1 MPILHSAKIIFV
13 HIPKTGGGTIEKTL
27 GIYGKNNNGNLNPDH
42 SLLYGKYKK
51 KFLQHLTIS
60 EIKKINIKEFSTYR
74 KISFVR
80 NPYDKMISEYLWRIQ
95 VYGKRKLEFKEYIIE
110 EVVPRKNNVNKFV
123 KNFYKDESFIP
134 FLDVHYVNQVDFLF
148 LNKKL
153 AVDEIGKFE
162 NFENDFKKIFN
173 KKPINTKVH
182 KSKINYTYY
191 LIKRILPKFLANQ
204 MYRKYYDYETEEIIR
219 REYSEDL
226 KMFDYN
232 F

>member
-27 GIYGKNNNGNLNPDH
+27 GIYGKDNKGSLSPDH
-42 SLLYGKYKK
+42 SILYGRYKN
-51 KFLQHLTIS
+51 KFLQHLTIN
-60 EIKKINIKEFSTYR
+60 EIKELNKKEFESYK

-80 NPYDKMISEYLWRIQ
+80 NPYDKIISEYLWRIQ

-110 EVVPRKNNVNKFV
+110 EVVPRKNNINKFV
-123 KNFYKDESFIP
+123 KNFYKDESFVP
-134 FLDVHYVNQVDFLF
+134 FLDAHYINQVDYLF

-162 NFENDFKKIFN
+162 NFEDDFTRIFN

-191 LIKRILPKFLANQ
+191 LIKKILPKFLANK
-204 MYRKYYDYETEEIIR
+204 MYRKYYDYETENIIR
-219 REYSEDL
+219 KEFSKDIEI
-226 KMFDYN
+226 FNYN

>member
-27 GIYGKNNNGNLNPDH
+27 GIYGNDNNGNLSPDH
-42 SLLYGKYKK
+42 TLLYGKYKN

-60 EIKKINIKEFSTYR
+60 QIKEINKKEFATYK

-80 NPYDKMISEYLWRIQ
+80 NPYDKIISEYLWRIQ

-110 EVVPRKNNVNKFV
+110 EVVPRKNNINKFV
-123 KNFYKDESFIP
+123 KNFYKDESFVP
-134 FLDVHYVNQVDFLF
+134 FLDAHYINQVDYLF

-162 NFENDFKKIFN
+162 NFEDDFTRIFN

-191 LIKRILPKFLANQ
+191 LIKKILPKFLANK
-204 MYRKYYDYETEEIIR
+204 MYRKYYDYETENIIR
-219 REYSEDL
+219 KEFSKDIEI
-226 KMFDYN
+226 FNYN

>member
-27 GIYGKNNNGNLNPDH
+27 GIYGNDNNGNLSPDH
-42 SLLYGKYKK
+42 TLLYGKYKN

-60 EIKKINIKEFSTYR
+60 QIKEINKKEFDTYK

-80 NPYDKMISEYLWRIQ
+80 NPYDKIISEYLWRIQ

-110 EVVPRKNNVNKFV
+110 EVVPRKNNINKFV
-123 KNFYKDESFIP
+123 KNFYKDESFVP
-134 FLDVHYVNQVDFLF
+134 FLDAHYINQVDYLF

-162 NFENDFKKIFN
+162 NFEDDFTRIFN

-191 LIKRILPKFLANQ
+191 LIKKILPKFLANK
-204 MYRKYYDYETEEIIR
+204 MYRKYYDYETENIIR
-219 REYSEDL
+219 KEFSKDIEI
-226 KMFDYN
+226 FNYN

>member
-110 EVVPRKNNVNKFV
+110 EVIPRKNNVNKFV

>member
-110 EVVPRKNNVNKFV
+110 EVIPRKNNVNKFV

-191 LIKRILPKFLANQ
+191 LIKKILPKFLANQ

>member
-27 GIYGKNNNGNLNPDH
+27 GIYGNDNNGNLCPDH
-42 SLLYGKYKK
+42 TLLYGKYKN

-60 EIKKINIKEFSTYR
+60 QIKEINKKEFATYK

-80 NPYDKMISEYLWRIQ
+80 NPYDKIISEYLWRIQ

-110 EVVPRKNNVNKFV
+110 EVVPRKNNINKFV
-123 KNFYKDESFIP
+123 KNFYKDESFVP
-134 FLDVHYVNQVDFLF
+134 FLDAHYINQVDYLF

-162 NFENDFKKIFN
+162 NFEDDFTRIFN

-191 LIKRILPKFLANQ
+191 LIKKILPKFLANK
-204 MYRKYYDYETEEIIR
+204 MYRKYYDYETENIIR
-219 REYSEDL
+219 KEFSKDIEI
-226 KMFDYN
+226 FNYN